1 LRHAAKALLVSLA
14 LTGCTQESV
23 APEVQPAEAE
33 APAADPVVVYSAYED
48 KTYLPALFNEFTQE
62 TGIVVVVRNGEV
74 PGIVDDVIASS
85 VDPLA
90 DVLITPSAFS
100 IWRVAE
106 EGELRPNY
114 SEQVVANVPA
124 WLRDPDKYWLA
135 LGYRQAEIVYDAA
148 QFESA
153 DLTSYEGL
161 AAESLRRKLCLS
173 SSSLTINRS
182 VIAMLIGKL
191 GRRDA
196 ELAVRGW
203 VANLALPP
211 FDTEAALVQALARGE
226 CAVGIVSSGLTA
238 GTRLQALVPEEAYV
252 DIEAA
257 GVTRHAR
264 NPEAAFKL
272 VDWLVSAD
280 IQQRHAEQTAQLP
293 LSSDAPA
300 GHNVIQAAA
309 RGEEA
314 SKLTE
319 RARYR

>member
-1 LRHAAKALLVSLA
+1 MRHAAKALLVSLA
-14 LTGCTQESV
+14 LTGCSQDSV
-23 APEVQPAEAE
+23 APEVQPAEVEATAAE
-33 APAADPVVVYSAYED
+33 PVVVYAAYED

-114 SEQVVANVPA
+114 SERVAASVPA

-148 QFESA
+148 QFEPAGLS
-153 DLTSYEGL
+153 TYEGL
-161 AAESLRRKLCLS
+161 AAETLRRKLCLS

-182 VIAMLIGKL
+182 VIGMLIRKL

-203 VANLALPP
+203 VANLAQPP
-211 FDTEAALVQALARGE
+211 FATEAALVQAIARGE
-226 CAVGIVSSGLTA
+226 CAVGIVATGASV
-238 GTRLQALVPEEAYV
+238 GTRLQTLVPDEAYV

-264 NPEAAFKL
+264 NPDAAIML
-272 VDWLVSAD
+272 IDWLVSAEV
-280 IQQRHAEQTAQLP
+280 QQRHAEQMARLP
-293 LSSDAPA
+293 LSSDVPA
-300 GHNVIQAAA
+300 GHNVVQLAA
-309 RGEEA
+309 GTDEA
-314 SKLTE
+314 TKLAE